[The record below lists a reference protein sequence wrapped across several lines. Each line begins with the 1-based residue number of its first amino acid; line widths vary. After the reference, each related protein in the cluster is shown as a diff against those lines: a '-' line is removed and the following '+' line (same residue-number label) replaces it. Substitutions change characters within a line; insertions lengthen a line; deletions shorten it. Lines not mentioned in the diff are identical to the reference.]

1 MNTWWSS
8 IPMNEKFYWYL
19 AIPFTVV
26 FLIQIGA
33 LLLGIGE
40 SGFDFED
47 VGIGEV
53 DSGGFDFDGDDM
65 IVPLGKRVIN
75 LRNII
80 YFFTI
85 FSWSGI
91 LFTRDGRGIITTLI
105 LSISVASIVVAI
117 LVVILSLLMKA
128 TANGLMDKNNAIGQ
142 KGKVYLKI
150 PKKGEGVGCINLII
164 QGSFR
169 ELEAVSVDDEIKT
182 GEEVEV
188 IGVQEDGLLQVK
200 KILALKGE

>member
-26 FLIQIGA
+26 FIIQIGA

-40 SGFDFED
+40 GGFDFED
-47 VGIGEV
+47 AGIGEV
-53 DSGGFDFDGDDM
+53 DSGNFDFDGDGM

-75 LRNII
+75 IRNII

-85 FSWSGI
+85 FSWCGI
-91 LFTRDGRGIITTLI
+91 LFTKDGKGVITTFIFSFL
-105 LSISVASIVVAI
+105 LASIVVAI

-128 TANGLMDKNNAIGQ
+128 TANGLMDKNNAVGQ

-150 PKKGEGVGCINLII
+150 PKKGEGVGCIHLIV

-169 ELEAVSVDDEIKT
+169 ELEAVSVDDEILT

-188 IGVQEDGLLQVK
+188 IGVQEDGILQVK
-200 KILALKGE
+200 KILVLKGE

>member
-26 FLIQIGA
+26 FVIQIGA

-40 SGFDFED
+40 NGFDFED
-47 VGIGEV
+47 AGIGEV
-53 DSGGFDFDGDDM
+53 DSGNLDFNGEGM
-65 IVPLGKRVIN
+65 IVPLGKRLIN
-75 LRNII
+75 IRNII
-80 YFFTI
+80 YFFTV
-85 FSWSGI
+85 FSWCGI
-91 LFTRDGRGIITTLI
+91 VFTRDGRGVITTFIFSL
-105 LSISVASIVVAI
+105 LLASIVVAI

-128 TANGLMDKNNAIGQ
+128 TSNGLMDKNNAVGQ

-150 PKKGEGVGCINLII
+150 PKKGEGVGCIHLIV

-169 ELEAVSVDDEIKT
+169 ELEAVSVDDEIIT

-188 IGVQEDGLLQVK
+188 TGVQEDGVLQVK
-200 KILALKGE
+200 KILELKGE

>member
-1 MNTWWSS
+1 
-8 IPMNEKFYWYL
+8 MNEKFYWYL

-33 LLLGIGE
+33 LLLGVGE
-40 SGFDFED
+40 NGFDFED
-47 VGIGEV
+47 AGIGEA
-53 DSGGFDFDGDDM
+53 DSENFDFNGDGM
-65 IVPLGKRVIN
+65 IVPLGRRIIN
-75 LRNII
+75 IRNII

-85 FSWSGI
+85 FSWCGI
-91 LFTRDGRGIITTLI
+91 VFTRDGKGIITTLI
-105 LSISVASIVVAI
+105 LSLLLASIVVAV

-150 PKKGEGVGCINLII
+150 PKKGEGVGCIHLIV

-169 ELEAVSVDDEIKT
+169 ELEAVSVDDEIIT

-188 IGVQEDGLLQVK
+188 IGVLEDGVLQVK
-200 KILALKGE
+200 KILVLKGE

>member
-1 MNTWWSS
+1 MNTWWAS
-8 IPMNEKFYWYL
+8 IPINEKLYWYL
-19 AIPFTVV
+19 AIPFSVL
-26 FLIQIGA
+26 FIIQIGA

-40 SGFDFED
+40 NGFDFED
-47 VGIGEV
+47 VGIGDV
-53 DSGGFDFDGDDM
+53 DSSGFDFDGDGM
-65 IVPLGKRVIN
+65 RVPLGKRIIN

-80 YFFTI
+80 YFFAI
-85 FSWSGI
+85 FSWCGI
-91 LFTRDGRGIITTLI
+91 LFTKSGKGVVVTFI
-105 LSISVASIVVAI
+105 LSLLLASLVVAI
-117 LVVILSLLMKA
+117 LVIILSLLMKA

-150 PKKGEGVGCINLII
+150 PKKGEGVGCIHLIV

-169 ELEAVSVDDEIKT
+169 ELEAVSVDDEIIT

-188 IGVQEDGLLQVK
+188 IGVQEDGVLQVK